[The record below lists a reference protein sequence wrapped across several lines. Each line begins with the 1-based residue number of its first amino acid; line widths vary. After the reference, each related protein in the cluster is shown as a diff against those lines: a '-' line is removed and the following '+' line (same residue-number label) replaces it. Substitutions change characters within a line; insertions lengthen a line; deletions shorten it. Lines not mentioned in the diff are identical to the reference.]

1 MAASL
6 LALAAP
12 CAAVVSAAAASAVA
26 ASAVAA
32 SSAAHRAAAP
42 RAAASIELPAPQ
54 ADQLGG
60 SELFQALGTSRD
72 QLPGYLAPGPLR
84 NDEVVQVEASTD
96 GRVVRVTDEQRIR
109 ITGTGDYFLRES
121 GPARAATAAGG
132 DVPVLSQGD
141 IVWQGFSPGAR
152 QLAARIELDPEIE
165 SRHLPLR
172 IELAFTPTG
181 GRPAVL
187 GANRLAPGAGAVTLT
202 VTNTTAQQA
211 SLPTAAD
218 AAVRPVASALDR
230 VLAMARDGRSG
241 RLPTTRTGIPAQLP
255 VTGPATRQAVHLAPL
270 RLTGRLSVTGQ
281 PAGAPGAV
289 RLDALLRG
297 SARFSLPVRQPGT
310 VSLELTAAPALD
322 PALLAPPRGLR
333 SWAAWAASDPP
344 RAERKAALD
353 VLVMAAATGSRASAY
368 SPYLGSQL
376 ETRGRTTFRYQL
388 APARSAGPAPARL
401 TPRPVPISL
410 AVLAGLALLGSG
422 VVLWRRF

>member
-1 MAASL
+1 MTIWSSATPSGGSHRVGLTGLAAALL

-12 CAAVVSAAAASAVA
+12 CSAAAPS
-26 ASAVAA
+26 
-32 SSAAHRAAAP
+32 
-42 RAAASIELPAPQ
+42 AAASIELPVPQ

-72 QLPGYLAPGPLR
+72 QLPGYLAPGPLS
-84 NDEVVQVEASTD
+84 NDEVVQVEASGD

-132 DVPVLSQGD
+132 DAPVLSLGD

-152 QLAARIELDPEIE
+152 ELAARIELDPEIE

-172 IELAFTPTG
+172 IELAFVPAG

-187 GANRLAPGAGAVTLT
+187 GSNRQAPGAGAVTLT

-218 AAVRPVASALDR
+218 AAARPLASALDR
-230 VLAMARDGRSG
+230 LLAVARGGGPSG

-255 VTGPATRQAVHLAPL
+255 VTGPATRQAVQLAPL
-270 RLTGRLSVTGQ
+270 RLTGTLSVTGQ
-281 PAGAPGAV
+281 PAGQVTAV

-297 SARFSLPVRQPGT
+297 SARYSVPVRQPGT
-310 VSLELTAAPALD
+310 VSLDLTAAPALD
-322 PALLAPPRGLR
+322 PALLAPPRRLR

-344 RAERKAALD
+344 RAERTAALD

-388 APARSAGPAPARL
+388 APPRSAGPAPARL

-422 VVLWRRF
+422 ALLWRRS